1 MKPPPEA
8 NPLGMG
14 KSMRTASLSPALLLV
29 AAIVAGSG
37 MDAAIK
43 YLAQTNHVLVV
54 TFGRYAIGASFS
66 LGIWAHAGRPAISAE
81 MWRAH
86 GLRGFV
92 ITGTALGFFWAL
104 TVLPLAEAVTL
115 SFIYPL
121 IIPFVARFMIGER
134 LRLSSLAAAALGFV
148 GVIIAAQ
155 GAPSAEEAPLHAYG
169 VAAVLFS
176 ALMFALAMVLLRARA
191 QTDGAV
197 IVGMMSSLIPAIILA
212 VPTLLI
218 ATPPTLADWP
228 GFLVLGALAAA
239 FMYLIARAYAG
250 AEAQQL
256 APIHYTELIWATLL
270 GYAVFHETPRPE
282 IFAGAVLI
290 VAASLY
296 ARNEERRLS
305 AKATRAG

>member
-1 MKPPPEA
+1 
-8 NPLGMG
+8 
-14 KSMRTASLSPALLLV
+14 MRTAPLPPALLLA

-43 YLAQTNHVLVV
+43 YLAQTNHVLLV
-54 TFGRYAIGASFS
+54 TFARYLIGALFSF
-66 LGIWAHAGRPAISAE
+66 GIWAHAGRPAISAE

-86 GLRGFV
+86 GVRGFV

-115 SFIYPL
+115 SFVYPL
-121 IIPFVARFMIGER
+121 IIPFVARIMIGER
-134 LRLSSLAAAALGFV
+134 LRFSSLAAAALGFA
-148 GVIIAAQ
+148 GVVIAAQ
-155 GAPSAEEAPLHAYG
+155 GAPTAEQAPLHAYG

-176 ALMFALAMVLLRARA
+176 ALMFALSMVLLRARA
-191 QTDGAV
+191 QSDGAA
-197 IVGMMSSLIPAIILA
+197 IVGMMSSLIPTLILA
-212 VPTLLI
+212 LPTLLI

-228 GFLVLGALAAA
+228 GFLLLGALAAV

-270 GYAVFHETPRPE
+270 GYLVFHESPRPE
-282 IFAGAVLI
+282 IYAGAALI

-296 ARNEERRLS
+296 ATYNQRNLKRPS
-305 AKATRAG
+305 